1 MPSDSISAQSHKP
14 TGQRPIGAGPVP
26 AEKGK
31 NLMPRHTRRPK
42 PVTGFRPTAG
52 VTRGAEL
59 IAARADGKHYPWYRI
74 ANSNGTADI
83 SIFDE
88 IGWDVTA
95 SDFAAELHALGD
107 VTHIRLHVCSP
118 GGSVFDGISIYNALR
133 RHQAKV
139 TTYVDSIAASAAS
152 VIAMAGDRVVVEPQ
166 ASLMIHEAS
175 ALCIGNA
182 ADMRET
188 ADLLDRMSGV
198 IAGVYAASAGGTV
211 AKWRTAMKAET
222 WYSAEEAVA
231 AGLAD
236 EVLAE
241 STPRQNRTGFAAK
254 LAWERE
260 VAALLTKTTPADD
273 LLEMLY
279 KKGK

>member
-1 MPSDSISAQSHKP
+1 
-14 TGQRPIGAGPVP
+14 
-26 AEKGK
+26 
-31 NLMPRHTRRPK
+31 MPRHTRRPK

-52 VTRGAEL
+52 ITRGKEL
-59 IAARADGKHYPWYRI
+59 IAARSDGKHYPWFKI
-74 ANSNGTADI
+74 SNSNSTAEI

-95 SDFAAELHALGD
+95 SDFQAELNALGD
-107 VTHIRLHVCSP
+107 IAEIRLHVCSP

-133 RHQAKV
+133 RHPAKV
-139 TTYVDSIAASAAS
+139 TTYIDSIAASAAS
-152 VIAMAGDRVVVEPQ
+152 VIAMAGDRVLVEPQ
-166 ASLMIHEAS
+166 ATLMIHEAS
-175 ALCIGNA
+175 AVCIGNA

-188 ADLLDRMSGV
+188 ADLLDRVSGV

-211 AKWRTAMKAET
+211 TAWRTAMKAET

-241 STPRQNRTGFAAK
+241 SEPRRARPGFAAK

-260 VAALLTKTTPADD
+260 VAALLTQSAPAND